1 MSWLQVVVY
10 SPFGEPI
17 EAFELPVPITAE
29 QGMVQAVIV
38 PGRVHGPDDVPC
50 GHDACRESLIVA
62 QHCEYERAE
71 AAERWAMTGR
81 IDYDGWAD

>member
-17 EAFELPVPITAE
+17 EAFELPVPIGAE

-38 PGRVHGPDDVPC
+38 PGHMHGPADVPC
-50 GHDACRESLIVA
+50 GHDTCRESLMVA
-62 QHCEYERAE
+62 QVCAEESAREYE
-71 AAERWAMTGR
+71 ERWGR
-81 IDYDGWAD
+81 AVDYDGWAD